1 VGSRSN
7 RVTAGFIGGGG
18 TDKATRPTGVLTLTR
33 QKEPSRGIPPK
44 PSFPDRQGC
53 TYVHRSLPARTSG
66 TNTRRSPGLSVAL
79 GLSGASPLAHSRP
92 QLSQVSARSLCGVAF
107 GRPITSARRAH
118 DSCSVCVPAH
128 QARSSARQPIMSHG
142 LGSRVKTKPLR
153 RRVSLGLDP
162 SARHAREVPAAEE
175 RDSLTCA
182 AERG

>member
-1 VGSRSN
+1 VGSKSN
-7 RVTAGFIGGGG
+7 RVTAGIIGGGG

-44 PSFPDRQGC
+44 PSFPDRHGC

-66 TNTRRSPGLSVAL
+66 TNTRRSPAFSASLSAVRCCLAGAVSSSACPGLSL
-79 GLSGASPLAHSRP
+79 R
-92 QLSQVSARSLCGVAF
+92 LCGVAF
-107 GRPITSARRAH
+107 GRPMTSARRAL

-128 QARSSARQPIMSHG
+128 QARSSARQRIMSHG
-142 LGSRVKTKPLR
+142 FRSRVKTKPLR
-153 RRVSLGLDP
+153 RRTSFGLDP